1 MVLHNKNI
9 KIYHL
14 YFFRGGGGII
24 YSMTPEQVKQ
34 LTDIYDEAIAKLQE
48 LQLEKRHIIKEY
60 IKQLEEQKIQALK
73 DSLSANNQ

>member
-1 MVLHNKNI
+1 VVLHNKNI

-14 YFFRGGGGII
+14 YFFRGGGII